1 MPYLAKMAS
10 IGVILMGLIVNAS
23 AQTQSIVT
31 SSITIKNT
39 TTGPY
44 AASVNTNGS
53 NGGCTATIGSGVAA
67 CSGFS
72 QVNTS
77 IPVNGQIS
85 GTASYQASNA
95 YNTLYQANLTFY
107 LSTLDPGINT
117 QSTSS
122 CSWQIQVIRQTSQ
135 FGKPWQDTVSY
146 SGTHDTNTP
155 LIPSCSYSNFS
166 VNSSTGQYS
175 IILTF
180 SGS

>member
-1 MPYLAKMAS
+1 MSSHIINLAGAGILL
-10 IGVILMGLIVNAS
+10 IGSFVSAS
-23 AQTQSIVT
+23 AQTVVT
-31 SSITIKNT
+31 SNITLQNT

-44 AASVNTNGS
+44 AAAINTNGS
-53 NGGCTATIGSGVAA
+53 NGGCSATIGSGIAG
-67 CSGFS
+67 CSGF
-72 QVNTS
+72 NAAGTS
-77 IPVNGQIS
+77 VPVNNQIS

-122 CSWQIQVIRQTSQ
+122 CSWQIQIIRQTSQ
-135 FGKPWQDTVSY
+135 YGKPWQGTVSY

-155 LIPSCSYSNFS
+155 LTPSCSYSNFS

-175 IILTF
+175 IVLTF

>member
-1 MPYLAKMAS
+1 MSYLARMAS
-10 IGVILMGLIVNAS
+10 IGVVLMGSTVNAS
-23 AQTQSIVT
+23 AQTQSTVT
-31 SSITIKNT
+31 SSIIIKNT
-39 TTGPY
+39 TNGPY

-72 QVNTS
+72 QANTS

-107 LSTLDPGINT
+107 LSTLNPGINT
-117 QSTSS
+117 QSSSS
-122 CSWQIQVIRQTSQ
+122 CSWQIQIIRQTSQ
-135 FGKPWQDTVSY
+135 YGKPWQGTMSY
-146 SGTHDTNTP
+146 NGTHDNNTP
-155 LIPSCSYSNFS
+155 LTPYCSYSNFS

-175 IILTF
+175 IVLTF